1 MRGKRGDHL
10 PKSTKEGIQ
19 KALYELLRTKTLDE
33 ITVTELVEQCGI
45 SRQAFYY
52 HFSDLYAVVDW
63 TLQEKLEALNQIPGS
78 QWWAMMNQIME
89 ELYVNRVV
97 VLNAYRAYE
106 RSYVEYHLRQW
117 TRMPIQVRVA
127 EAARHH
133 RVTQEQQDFVTE
145 LCSQGLV
152 NLILNWFDRGMRSP
166 FTDRLDD
173 LYAILD
179 GSLDYMLDR
188 LSQPRHH
195 FDNPEKV

>member
-1 MRGKRGDHL
+1 M

-89 ELYVNRVV
+89 ELYVNRWWC
-97 VLNAYRAYE
+97 
-106 RSYVEYHLRQW
+106 S
-117 TRMPIQVRVA
+117 TPTGPMS
-127 EAARHH
+127 AAMWSTTCANGPACPSRCGW
-133 RVTQEQQDFVTE
+133 RRRPGIT
-145 LCSQGLV
+145 G
-152 NLILNWFDRGMRSP
+152 
-166 FTDRLDD
+166 
-173 LYAILD
+173 
-179 GSLDYMLDR
+179 
-188 LSQPRHH
+188 
-195 FDNPEKV
+195 

>member
-1 MRGKRGDHL
+1 M
-10 PKSTKEGIQ
+10 PKSTKEVIK
-19 KALYELLRTKTLDE
+19 KALYELLQTKQLDE
-33 ITVTELVEQCGI
+33 ITVTELVEKCGI

-63 TLQEKLEALNQIPGS
+63 ILQEKLEGLNQLSIS
-78 QWWAMMNQIME
+78 QWWDMINQVME

-106 RSYVEYHLRQW
+106 RSYVEYRLRQW
-117 TRMPIQVRVA
+117 MRLPIQMQV
-127 EAARHH
+127 ENAARRH
-133 RVTQEQQDFVTE
+133 RVTQEQKEFVTE
-145 LCSQGLV
+145 LCTQGLV
-152 NLILNWFDRGMRSP
+152 NLMLNWMDRGINSP

-188 LSQPRHH
+188 LAQPRRKV
-195 FDNPEKV
+195 DNQE

>member
-1 MRGKRGDHL
+1 M
-10 PKSTKEGIQ
+10 
-19 KALYELLRTKTLDE
+19 
-33 ITVTELVEQCGI
+33 
-45 SRQAFYY
+45 
-52 HFSDLYAVVDW
+52 
-63 TLQEKLEALNQIPGS
+63 
-78 QWWAMMNQIME
+78 
-89 ELYVNRVV
+89 
-97 VLNAYRAYE
+97 
-106 RSYVEYHLRQW
+106 
-117 TRMPIQVRVA
+117 A

-179 GSLDYMLDR
+179 GSLDYMLAR